1 MGVVGGDSVTV
12 AAGNVATVTSMQ
24 TQFHTDIDVTFTL
37 SGTTDNG
44 LTFGAAVDL
53 DEAENIGSDNGQG
66 DACAAGCG
74 DSAADH
80 DGFAVFLSGNFGTVT
95 MGDTDGGFDWGMA
108 EVPTGSGSIADNETG
123 HAGYNGN
130 GGLDGTFDGQ
140 ILRYDHSVGGLGF
153 AVSIELDDTG
163 AAASD
168 PVIGLGLRYSIANI
182 NLGLGY
188 QSATTVAGVDLEAMG
203 LSIGTTIA
211 DIALG
216 LNYSVNSSSA
226 AGAVDQTHVGIGA
239 SYSMDA
245 ITIGV
250 NWGRYDDFGNA
261 AGAERSG
268 FGLSAG
274 YDLGGGASIL
284 LGYGSS
290 THVPAGGG
298 AGVDSSNWSL
308 GLSMSF

>member
-1 MGVVGGDSVTV
+1 MGVVGGDRDRSS
-12 AAGNVATVTSMQ
+12 AAGIQNE
-24 TQFHTDIDVTFTL
+24 TQFWTHVDVVFTL

-44 LTFGAAVDL
+44 LTFGASVDL
-53 DEAENIGSDNGQG
+53 DEAG
-66 DACAAGCG
+66 DAI
-74 DSAADH
+74 
-80 DGFAVFLSGNFGTVT
+80 DGNDGMDGVAIFMSGNFGTVT

-108 EVPTGSGSIADNETG
+108 EVPTGSGSIDDSETF

-163 AAASD
+163 TAGNSD
-168 PVIGLGLRYSIANI
+168 VIGLGLRYSVANI

-188 QSATTVAGVDLEAMG
+188 QTATTNAGAQDWDQMG

-216 LNYSVNSSSA
+216 LNYSVLSNSTWA
-226 AGAVDQTHVGIGA
+226 NDQTHVGIGA

-250 NWGRYDDFGNA
+250 NYGQYSDVGGTAGNDA
-261 AGAERSG
+261 SG
-268 FGLSAG
+268 WGLSAG
-274 YDLGGGASIL
+274 YDLGGGASIVF
-284 LGYGSS
+284 GYGNSDPVTGPDIDS
-290 THVPAGGG
+290 WSI
-298 AGVDSSNWSL
+298 GV
-308 GLSMSF
+308 SMGF